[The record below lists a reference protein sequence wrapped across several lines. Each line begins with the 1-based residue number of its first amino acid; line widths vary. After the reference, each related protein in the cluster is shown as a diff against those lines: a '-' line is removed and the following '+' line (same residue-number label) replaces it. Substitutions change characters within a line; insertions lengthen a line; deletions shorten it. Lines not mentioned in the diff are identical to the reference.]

1 MSIVCVRSFAVS
13 LDGFAAGL
21 DQSLEQPLG
30 ARGPELMEPS
40 ARASSPPQSDSPSP
54 STISRMASYEVAEH
68 VPGERAVHVL
78 LRKRG

>member
-30 ARGPELMEPS
+30 ARGPELMEWFF
-40 ARASSPPQSDSPSP
+40 
-54 STISRMASYEVAEH
+54 STRYEKNVEDPDGDVLMFCGHVAT
-68 VPGERAVHVL
+68 GCW
-78 LRKRG
+78 RG